1 MTGKVGVFGRFQ
13 RSINLSINLGLAKL
27 ANQKAK
33 DAIRAVPALHR
44 GERLFRAQLLY
55 DLLGQPTEIRKP
67 CATGNPGPT
76 KEDDISLISLCQ
88 QVRGDDWAVRKETH
102 SRSEEHTSE
111 LQSLM
116 RTSYAVF
123 CLKKKKNNT
132 IRINRAKQIPST
144 RPTT

>member
-1 MTGKVGVFGRFQ
+1 MTGKFGVFGRFQ

-76 KEDDISLISLCQ
+76 KEDDISLIRPEDRRVGKEC
-88 QVRGDDWAVRKETH
+88 VRKCN
-102 SRSEEHTSE
+102 SRWS
-111 LQSLM
+111 M
-116 RTSYAVF
+116 
-123 CLKKKKNNT
+123 
-132 IRINRAKQIPST
+132 
-144 RPTT
+144 